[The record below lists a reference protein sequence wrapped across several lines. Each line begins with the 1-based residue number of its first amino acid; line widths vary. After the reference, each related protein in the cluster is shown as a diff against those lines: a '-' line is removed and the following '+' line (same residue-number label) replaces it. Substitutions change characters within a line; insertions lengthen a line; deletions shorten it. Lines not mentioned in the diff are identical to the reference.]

1 MSYHGVP
8 IPDSVFRDEV
18 KRHQRMYP
26 SKRAWD
32 IAEHFGMDTP
42 TGIKVIQDILADPDM
57 RRYRPGIETV
67 APVRVGRRG
76 ASRMAP

>member
-8 IPDSVFRDEV
+8 IPTSVFQDEV

-26 SKRAWD
+26 GHTVWD
-32 IAEHFGMDTP
+32 IAEHFRMGSP
-42 TGIKVIQDILADPDM
+42 TGIKVIQEILSAPSM
-57 RRYRPGIETV
+57 R
-67 APVRVGRRG
+67 RRG

>member
-1 MSYHGVP
+1 
-8 IPDSVFRDEV
+8 
-18 KRHQRMYP
+18 
-26 SKRAWD
+26 
-32 IAEHFGMDTP
+32 MDTP